1 MDRPH
6 VLLETPLV
14 GKVFETDVADMVL
27 DVVVVVGD
35 VVFQPVLGGEGLVAL
50 VAQERLFHPVAVAVQ
65 HVALHILAGHE
76 HLGTFWA
83 GVSPG
88 KKGQLYKQ
96 FSGLLTFL
104 TELCLSLWVL
114 NLSNQTFG

>member
-14 GKVFETDVADMVL
+14 GKVLETDVADVVL
-27 DVVVVVGD
+27 DVVVIVGD

-50 VAQERLFHPVAVAVQ
+50 VAQKRLFHPVAVAVQ

-96 FSGLLTFL
+96 
-104 TELCLSLWVL
+104 
-114 NLSNQTFG
+114 